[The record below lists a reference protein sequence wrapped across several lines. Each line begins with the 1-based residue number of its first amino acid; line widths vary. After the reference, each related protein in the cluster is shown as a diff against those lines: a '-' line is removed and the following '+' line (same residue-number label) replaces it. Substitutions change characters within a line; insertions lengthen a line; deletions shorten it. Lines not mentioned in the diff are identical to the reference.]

1 MTLPTLYALDK
12 SGKERYW
19 SVTVEQKGNSPVF
32 VTRRYGQVDGRET
45 ETSTEIR
52 VGKNIGRSNET
63 TPLQQAHLEAKS
75 LWKKQIE
82 AGYVEERSKLS
93 KLVLL
98 PMLANKWED
107 KAKYISE
114 PFYVQPKLDGVR
126 MLVGKRDGKFVA
138 ISRTGKPVKM
148 PHVEAEL
155 APRLKEGEFL
165 DGENYTPNLTFEQI
179 TGMCRT
185 QDGHSGLE
193 EIKFH
198 IFDYFHIDRLDE
210 PFEQRIVNIGRFG
223 YLKHSVIVP
232 TEILKSKKL
241 VQAKHDDYAAQGYE
255 GIMIRDF
262 QGTYSLANRS
272 SHLLKFKAFQTE
284 EYEIVGA
291 EEGRGRDAGTVIW
304 ICSSKGGKFS
314 VRPKG
319 TVEDR
324 TKWFRDKHKYMGKYL
339 TVQFQNLTNGGI
351 PRFPVGLAIR
361 DYE

>member
-1 MTLPTLYALDK
+1 MATPTLYALDK

-19 SVTVEQKGNSPVF
+19 TVIAEERDNSVF
-32 VTRRYGQVDGRET
+32 VTRRYGQIGGKET
-45 ETSTEIR
+45 ETSTEIKA
-52 VGKNIGRSNET
+52 GKNIGRSNET
-63 TPLQQAHLEAKS
+63 TRLQQAQLEAKS
-75 LWKKQIE
+75 LWKKQVE
-82 AGYVEERSKLS
+82 AGYVEDLKKVD

-126 MLVGKRDGKFVA
+126 MLVGKRNGQFVA

-155 APRLKEGEFL
+155 SPRLKEGEFL

-210 PFEQRIVNIGRFG
+210 PFDQRIVHTGRFDG
-223 YLKHSVIVP
+223 LKHSTVVS
-232 TEILKSKKL
+232 TEILKSKNQ
-241 VQAKHDDYAAQGYE
+241 VQAKHDEYAGRGYE
-255 GIMIRDF
+255 GIMIRDCK
-262 QGTYSLANRS
+262 GPYLLANRS
-272 SHLLKFKAFQTE
+272 NHLLKFKAFQTE
-284 EYEIVGA
+284 EYKIVGA
-291 EEGRGRDAGTVIW
+291 EEGKGRDAGTVIW
-304 ICSSKGGKFS
+304 ICEGPAGKFS

-319 TVEDR
+319 TFEDR
-324 TKWFRDKHKYMGKYL
+324 TKWFRNSVSYIGKDL

>member
-1 MTLPTLYALDK
+1 MDTLYCLDK

-19 SVTVEQKGNSPVF
+19 SVSVEEHSGSVF
-32 VTRRYGQVDGRET
+32 VTRRYGQVGGKET
-45 ETSTEIR
+45 ETSTEIKL
-52 VGKNIGRSNET
+52 GKNIGRSNET
-63 TPLQQAHLEAKS
+63 SPRKQAESEAKS
-75 LWKKQIE
+75 LWKKQVE
-82 AGYVEERSKLS
+82 AGFVVDRLS
-93 KLVLL
+93 LNNVVLL
-98 PMLANKWED
+98 PMLAHKWED
-107 KAKYISE
+107 KAKHISE

-126 MLVGKRDGKFVA
+126 MLVGKLNGKFVA
-138 ISRTGKPVKM
+138 LSRSGKPVKM

-155 APRLKEGEFL
+155 SPRLQEGEFL

-185 QDGHSGLE
+185 QDVHSDLE
-193 EIKFH
+193 TIKFLV
-198 IFDYFHIDRLDE
+198 FDYFHIDRRDFT
-210 PFEQRIVNIGRFG
+210 FEARIHNAERFSG
-223 YLKHSVIVP
+223 LKHTTMVP
-232 TEILKSKKL
+232 TEILRSKKQ
-241 VQAKHDDYAAQGYE
+241 VQEKHDEYVARGYE

-262 QGTYSLANRS
+262 KGPYLLANRS
-272 SHLLKFKAFQTE
+272 SHLLKFKSFQTE
-284 EYEIVGA
+284 EYKIVGA

-304 ICSSKGGKFS
+304 ICTSPAGDFH

-324 TKWFRDKHKYMGKYL
+324 TKWFKNKKNYIGKDL

>member
-1 MTLPTLYALDK
+1 MALPTLYTLDK

-19 SVTVEQKGNSPVF
+19 TVAAEQHGNSLVF
-32 VTRRYGQVDGRET
+32 VTRRYGQVNGKET
-45 ETSTEIR
+45 ETSTEIK

-63 TPLQQAHLEAKS
+63 TTLQQAHLEAKS
-75 LWKKQIE
+75 LWKKQVD
-82 AGYVEERSKLS
+82 AGFVTDRSTLS

-126 MLVGKRDGKFVA
+126 MLVGKLDGKFVA

-148 PHVEAEL
+148 PHVKSEL
-155 APRLKEGEFL
+155 TPRLQEGEFL
-165 DGENYTPNLTFEQI
+165 DGENYTTELSFEQI

-185 QDGHSGLE
+185 QDVHSGLE
-193 EIKFH
+193 KIKFH
-198 IFDYFHIDRLDE
+198 IFDYFHIDRLNE
-210 PFEQRIVNIGRFG
+210 PFEGRVLNLGRFSD
-223 YLKHSVIVP
+223 LKHSTVVT
-232 TEILKSKKL
+232 TEILRSKKQ
-241 VQAKHDDYAAQGYE
+241 VQEKHDEYAIQGYE
-255 GIMIRDF
+255 GVMIRDF
-262 QGTYSLANRS
+262 QGPYLLANRS
-272 SHLLKFKAFQTE
+272 NHLLKLKAFQTE
-284 EYEIVGA
+284 EYKIVGA
-291 EEGRGRDAGTVIW
+291 DEGKGRDAGTVIW
-304 ICSSKGGKFS
+304 ICEGSAGKFS

-324 TKWFRDKHKYMGKYL
+324 TTWFSEKHKYMGKNL

-351 PRFPVGLAIR
+351 PRFPIGLAIR

>member
-1 MTLPTLYALDK
+1 METPTLYALDK

-19 SVTVEQKGNSPVF
+19 SVTVEQRGNSPVF
-32 VTRRYGQVDGRET
+32 VTRRYGQIGGKET
-45 ETSTEIR
+45 ETSTEIKA
-52 VGKNIGRSNET
+52 GKNIGRSNET
-63 TPLQQAHLEAKS
+63 TPLQQAQLEAKS
-75 LWKKQIE
+75 LWKKQVE
-82 AGYVEERSKLS
+82 AGYVEDRSKLS

-114 PFYVQPKLDGVR
+114 PLYVQPKLDGVR
-126 MLVGKRDGKFVA
+126 MLVGKHNGKFVA
-138 ISRTGKPVKM
+138 ISRTGKPVNM

-165 DGENYTPNLTFEQI
+165 DGENYTSELTFEKI

-185 QDGHSGLE
+185 QAVHSDLE
-193 EIKFH
+193 VVKFH
-198 IFDYFHIDRLDE
+198 IFDYFHLDRLDE
-210 PFEQRIVNIGRFG
+210 PFEQRFVNTGRFSG
-223 YLKHSVIVP
+223 LKHSTVVT
-232 TEILKSKKL
+232 TEILKSKKQ
-241 VQAKHDDYAAQGYE
+241 VQAKHDEYASQGYE

-262 QGTYSLANRS
+262 KGPYLLANRS
-272 SHLLKFKAFQTE
+272 SHLLKFKAFITE
-284 EYEIVGA
+284 EYKIVGA
-291 EEGRGRDAGTVIW
+291 EEGKGKDAGTVIW
-304 ICSSKGGKFS
+304 ICDSEAGRFS

-319 TVEDR
+319 TFEDR
-324 TKWFRDKHKYMGKYL
+324 TAWFKNKDKYIGKDL

>member
-1 MTLPTLYALDK
+1 MDTLYCLDK

-19 SVTVEQKGNSPVF
+19 SVSVEEYCGSVY
-32 VTRRYGQVDGRET
+32 VTRRYGQVGGKET
-45 ETSTEIR
+45 ETSTEIKE
-52 VGKNIGRSNET
+52 GKNIGRSNET
-63 TPLQQAHLEAKS
+63 TPRQQAESEAKS
-75 LWKKQIE
+75 LWKKQVD
-82 AGYVEERSKLS
+82 AGFVADRLSLS
-93 KLVLL
+93 KIVLL
-98 PMLANKWED
+98 PMLANKWEE

-126 MLVGKRDGKFVA
+126 MLVGRLNGKFVA
-138 ISRTGKPVKM
+138 LSRTGKTVKM

-155 APRLKEGEFL
+155 FPRLQEGEFL

-185 QDGHSGLE
+185 QDVHSDLE
-193 EIKFH
+193 SIKFH
-198 IFDYFHIDRLDE
+198 IFDYFHIDRLSST
-210 PFEQRIVNIGRFG
+210 FEERTAYVGRFMG
-223 YLKHSVIVP
+223 LKHCVIVE
-232 TEILKSKKL
+232 TEILKSKNQ
-241 VQAKHDDYAAQGYE
+241 VQAKHDEYAAKGYE

-262 QGTYSLANRS
+262 SGQYLLANRS

-284 EYEIVGA
+284 EYKIVGA
-291 EEGRGRDAGTVIW
+291 EEGKGKDAGTVIW
-304 ICSSKGGKFS
+304 ICTSAAGNFH

-319 TVEDR
+319 TFEDR
-324 TKWFRDKHKYMGKYL
+324 TKWYRNRDSYMGKNL